1 MKTCRLT
8 SIRLGLSRST
18 LIDLTFPSKIET
30 NASTRTE
37 VNSDRTDSNFNF
49 IFSLFARN
57 NFKENALKSV
67 SNRKCNTYDIGVD
80 GRKRSKC
87 IKLNRWKKDDQKY
100 HRLVSCSM
108 RMYSVQLRSQR
119 VILLVF
125 ECSGVD
131 SRGKRI
137 KTVAWSRIDR
147 CVFDDNKKAY
157 LWNWLVLTG
166 P

>member
-8 SIRLGLSRST
+8 SIRLGLSQST
-18 LIDLTFPSKIET
+18 VIDLAFPSKIE
-30 NASTRTE
+30 NASKRTE

-49 IFSLFARN
+49 IISLFATN

-87 IKLNRWKKDDQKY
+87 IKLNKWKNDDQKY

-125 ECSGVD
+125 EYSGVD

-137 KTVAWSRIDR
+137 KTVSWSRIDR

>member
-18 LIDLTFPSKIET
+18 LIDLAFPSKIE

-49 IFSLFARN
+49 IFSLFASN

-80 GRKRSKC
+80 CRKRSKC
-87 IKLNRWKKDDQKY
+87 IKLNR
-100 HRLVSCSM
+100 
-108 RMYSVQLRSQR
+108 
-119 VILLVF
+119 
-125 ECSGVD
+125 
-131 SRGKRI
+131 
-137 KTVAWSRIDR
+137 
-147 CVFDDNKKAY
+147 
-157 LWNWLVLTG
+157 
-166 P
+166 

>member
-8 SIRLGLSRST
+8 STRLGLSRST

-49 IFSLFARN
+49 IFSLFASN

-147 CVFDDNKKAY
+147 CVFDDNK
-157 LWNWLVLTG
+157 THTFEID
-166 P
+166 

>member
-18 LIDLTFPSKIET
+18 LIDLAFPSKIE

-49 IFSLFARN
+49 IFSLFASN

-87 IKLNRWKKDDQKY
+87 IKLNRWKNDDKKY
-100 HRLVSCSM
+100 HGLVSCSM

-137 KTVAWSRIDR
+137 KTVVWSRIDR
-147 CVFDDNKKAY
+147 CVFDDNKNAY

>member
-30 NASTRTE
+30 
-37 VNSDRTDSNFNF
+37 DSNFNF
-49 IFSLFARN
+49 IFSLFASN

-87 IKLNRWKKDDQKY
+87 IKLNR
-100 HRLVSCSM
+100 
-108 RMYSVQLRSQR
+108 
-119 VILLVF
+119 
-125 ECSGVD
+125 
-131 SRGKRI
+131 
-137 KTVAWSRIDR
+137 
-147 CVFDDNKKAY
+147 
-157 LWNWLVLTG
+157 
-166 P
+166 

>member
-1 MKTCRLT
+1 MYGGCLLCSLYPLWPK
-8 SIRLGLSRST
+8 
-18 LIDLTFPSKIET
+18 SKM
-30 NASTRTE
+30 RQH
-37 VNSDRTDSNFNF
+37 VPYNSDRTDSNFNF
-49 IFSLFARN
+49 IFSLFASN
-57 NFKENALKSV
+57 IFKENALKSV

-87 IKLNRWKKDDQKY
+87 IKLNRWKNDDQKY

-125 ECSGVD
+125 ECSGMD

-147 CVFDDNKKAY
+147 CVFDDNKNAY
-157 LWNWLVLTG
+157 PWNWLVLTG